1 MFMNLMS
8 LFNDNDDWKENCNCS
23 CTMAES
29 PDFEF
34 PGEPASNPI
43 CVNNTFFQD
52 GAFHIDKREWF
63 WSMEIAGMILYFPL
77 LVFAVHNVI
86 MYLII

>member
-1 MFMNLMS
+1 MVIDLLR
-8 LFNDNDDWKENCNCS
+8 LFQGDKDWKEDCDCR

-34 PGEPASNPI
+34 PYEPASNPI
-43 CVNNTFFQD
+43 CVNNTLFQD
-52 GAFHIDKREWF
+52 GAFHFNRRKWF
-63 WSMEIAGMILYFPL
+63 WSMEVAGIFLYFPL